1 MTQEQLRQW
10 QKSHPIGT
18 NVIVRAKDYLI
29 EEYGNFRRMSVD
41 TVEASV
47 IISGPF
53 KFCERWAVKLIGY
66 QGQPIFIS
74 RIERA

>member
-1 MTQEQLRQW
+1 MNQEQIKKW
-10 QKSHPIGT
+10 QKHHPIGT
-18 NVIVRAKDYLI
+18 NVIVRAKAYLI
-29 EEYGNFRRMSVD
+29 EEYGNFRQMSVD

-53 KFCERWAVKLIGY
+53 KFCERWCVKLIGY
-66 QGQPIFIS
+66 QNQPIFIS